1 MVGVPLAIM
10 VVVGLLILGPNL
22 ARARR
27 SRTGR
32 Q

>member
-1 MVGVPLAIM
+1 VGVLLAIM
-10 VVVGLLILGPNL
+10 VVVGLLTLGPDL

-27 SRTGR
+27 FRTGR